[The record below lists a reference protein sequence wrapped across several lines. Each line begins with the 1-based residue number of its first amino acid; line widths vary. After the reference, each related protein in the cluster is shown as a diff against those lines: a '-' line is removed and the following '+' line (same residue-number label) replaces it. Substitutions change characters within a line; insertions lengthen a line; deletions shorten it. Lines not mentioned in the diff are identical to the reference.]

1 MEQTQ
6 TNLVEA
12 IYALGSS
19 VQGSAETLM
28 TRFFR
33 VLLDHDVPIDWAH
46 ASFSPKHPQLKRTVL
61 HWTPNRSSVWG
72 QPAVPVGLTR
82 GPSTRR
88 SPIKKLESRVVK
100 TIRSRL
106 TDERQKGRFVLTDE
120 LAEAGHS
127 EFFGL
132 TIESGFGSPAT
143 ICFSTMS
150 PIGFMEEDIESI
162 KMACERLEPFFQ
174 KEMWASLAKTLSVTY
189 LGKDAGRRVLD
200 GQISRGDVT
209 KQNAIVW
216 FCDLRDSSR
225 LAVENPDV
233 QFIAELNSFFEV
245 VGNCIE
251 PRGGHIL
258 KFIGDAVLGL
268 FPIRDESPGHASNM
282 AVAAALDCLEQLETI
297 NQGRVKDHKRP
308 LRCGIGL
315 HAGMVTYGNIGTPS
329 RLDFTAVGETVNI
342 ASRIEALCKPQNA
355 FLLVSRSVAEQCSVP
370 LVSIGTFQLEG
381 HEQRVE
387 LFGLPS
393 DRTFEASSAAPAIIP
408 PVARS

>member
-6 TNLVEA
+6 ADLVDA
-12 IYALGSS
+12 VYRLGASE
-19 VQGSAETLM
+19 QGSAETLM
-28 TRFFR
+28 TRFFG

-61 HWTPNRSSVWG
+61 HWTPNRASVWG
-72 QPAVPVGLTR
+72 QPAVPIGLTR

-88 SPIKKLESRVVK
+88 SPIKKLEARVVK
-100 TIRSRL
+100 TIRARL

-120 LAEAGHS
+120 LASAGHS

-132 TIESGFGSPAT
+132 TIETGFGSPAT
-143 ICFSTMS
+143 LCFSTMS
-150 PIGFMEEDIESI
+150 PIGFLDEDIERI
-162 KMACERLEPFFQ
+162 QVACQRLEPFFQ

-225 LAVENPDV
+225 LAVENPDI
-233 QFIAELNSFFEV
+233 QFIAELNTFFEI

-251 PRGGHIL
+251 PRGGQIL

-268 FPIRDESPGHASNM
+268 FPIRDESPGHASDM

-297 NQGRVKDHKRP
+297 NQARVPENKRP

-315 HAGMVTYGNIGTPS
+315 HSGMVTYGNIGTPS

-342 ASRIEALCKPQNA
+342 ASRIEALCKPKNA
-355 FLLVSRSVAEQCSVP
+355 FLLVSKAVADRCSVP
-370 LVSIGTFQLEG
+370 LTSIGSYHLEG
-381 HEQRVE
+381 HENRVE
-387 LFGLPS
+387 LFGLTA
-393 DRTFEASSAAPAIIP
+393 DRIFEASSAAPAIIP
-408 PVARS
+408 PVIGS